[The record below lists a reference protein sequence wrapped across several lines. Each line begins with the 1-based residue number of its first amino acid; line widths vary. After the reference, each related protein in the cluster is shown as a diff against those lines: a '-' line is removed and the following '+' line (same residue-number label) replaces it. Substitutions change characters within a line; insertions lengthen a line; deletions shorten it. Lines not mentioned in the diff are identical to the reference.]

1 MCLTTKK
8 NKAMIA
14 KRDIVVMKYLRKE
27 GEKYC
32 TPCQDTP
39 VELNSTMLPK
49 IDYPEFRDK
58 WSDNFGNEISNLH
71 GGVIHARITPD
82 NMGNCC
88 MKAIIPKGAKYWVD
102 LTTKEIAATELQVTD
117 KPINKTDISIYY
129 DLLENAPE
137 SNGIRVGD
145 YQLED
150 DSFVHP
156 SKNTKNFNVRGIVCG
171 FREDG
176 SPLICAIEILMGVW
190 DKDYNS
196 KIGDFIDDWHE
207 AIKLFNG
214 KEVTNKYK
222 ESKDKELEVFEKC
235 INYRKEKNE
244 EWYMPALGEMMTLL
258 DNVIFLNAA
267 CNITGL
273 GREIST
279 YEWFWTCSEYY
290 SRDSWFCYH
299 SRSGVYCGWGYKG
312 YRGSIVPFFASTT
325 TGKEK
330 KNKKSLKEKLSSLW
344 K

>member
-1 MCLTTKK
+1 ML
-8 NKAMIA
+8 NN
-14 KRDIVVMKYLRKE
+14 IVVIKYLHKK
-27 GEKYC
+27 GERYY
-32 TPCQDTP
+32 TPCQGTP

-49 IDYPEFRDK
+49 IDYPEFRGR
-58 WSDNFGNEISNLH
+58 WGDNFGNEISNLH
-71 GGVIHARITPD
+71 GGVIHVRITPD
-82 NMGNCC
+82 NMGNCRI
-88 MKAIIPKGAKYWVD
+88 KAIIPKGAKYWVD
-102 LTTKEIAATELQVTD
+102 LTTKEIATTELQITD

-129 DLLENAPE
+129 DLLDNAPE

-156 SKNTKNFNVRGIVCG
+156 SEKTKNLNVRGIVCG

-176 SPLICAIEILMGVW
+176 SPLICAIKILMGVW

-196 KIGDFIDDWHE
+196 KVGDFVDDWHE
-207 AIKLFNG
+207 GIKLLNG
-214 KEVTNKYK
+214 KEITNKYK
-222 ESKDKELEVFEKC
+222 ESKDKKLEVFEEC

-279 YEWFWTCSEYY
+279 YEWFWTCSECY
-290 SRDSWFCYH
+290 SSLSWCCFLDSY
-299 SRSGVYCGWGYKG
+299 GLYCDRGCKG
-312 YRGSIVPFFASTT
+312 CRGLIVPFFDSAT

-330 KNKKSLKEKLSSLW
+330 KTRKVSKRS
-344 K
+344 